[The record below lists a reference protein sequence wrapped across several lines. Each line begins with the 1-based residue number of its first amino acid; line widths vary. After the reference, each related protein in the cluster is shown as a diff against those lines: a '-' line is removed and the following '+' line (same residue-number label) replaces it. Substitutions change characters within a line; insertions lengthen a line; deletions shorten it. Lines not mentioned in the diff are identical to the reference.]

1 MKTIRDVNAAID
13 ALGGTTR
20 TSKLFAV
27 LPSAVSNWRKNGFPP
42 RLHRRI
48 EKELSRRSLA
58 ASESLFII
66 PVRHGR
72 TSGSE
77 DAA

>member
-27 LPSAVSNWRKNGFPP
+27 LPSAVSNWRKSGFPP
-42 RLHRRI
+42 RLHRRV
-48 EKELSRRSLA
+48 ERELAQRGLRATEAVFEPASAGEA
-58 ASESLFII
+58 A
-66 PVRHGR
+66 
-72 TSGSE
+72 
-77 DAA
+77 